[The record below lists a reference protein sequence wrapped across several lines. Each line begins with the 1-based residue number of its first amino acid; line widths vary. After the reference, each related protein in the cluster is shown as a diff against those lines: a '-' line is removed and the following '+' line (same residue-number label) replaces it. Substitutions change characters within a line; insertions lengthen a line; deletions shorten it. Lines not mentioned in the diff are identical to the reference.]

1 MRLLGVPGVF
11 APTGST
17 EALYRRF
24 GLTADG
30 IVEAAGAARSRQAAA

>member
-1 MRLLGVPGVF
+1 VF

-17 EALYRRF
+17 EQLYRRF

-30 IVEAAGAARSRQAAA
+30 IVEAAGALLRKAAA